1 MVNKIE
7 MIGVLF
13 TFKIC
18 AAQSTQK
25 HMLRESDG
33 LRNHSPIIILH
44 VAMP

>member
-25 HMLRESDG
+25 HILKESDEE
-33 LRNHSPIIILH
+33 NAYS
-44 VAMP
+44 VNSY